1 MKKISVEEL
10 KKIMDDSGEV
20 QLVDVRSSQEYL
32 SARIT
37 QAQFTPITHFDHYAP
52 LLDREREVYAM
63 CGGGGRAGEFCRML
77 ERLGGYSP
85 VVVEGGM
92 RAWMER
98 GYPVEIGPKQMWSL
112 ERQTRFGAGL
122 LVLLGVV
129 LGAVAHP
136 GFFLLS
142 GFIGLGLMFA
152 AVTNFC
158 GFSILLSKMPWNK
171 QSEERPESGSA
182 AA

>member
-10 KKIMDDSGEV
+10 KKKMDDGGEV

-37 QAQFTPITHFDHYAP
+37 QAQFAPITHFDHYAP
-52 LLDREREVYAM
+52 LLDKGREVYAL

-77 ERLGGYSP
+77 DQLGGYSP

-92 RAWMER
+92 RAWVER
-98 GYPVEIGPKQMWSL
+98 GYPVEIGARQMWSL

-122 LVLLGVV
+122 LVLLGVL
-129 LGAVAHP
+129 LGAFVHP
-136 GFFLLS
+136 GFLLLA
-142 GFIGLGLMFA
+142 GFIGAGLMFA
-152 AVTNFC
+152 AVTDFC
-158 GFSILLSKMPWNK
+158 GFSILLSKMPWNR
-171 QSEERPESGSA
+171 QPEERPEAGGDA
-182 AA
+182 A